1 MKKYLEIQEVVGV
14 ESIPE
19 FIRSEITDKTDA
31 EIVEI
36 KKAMIDIMSGK
47 NYQLREHLC
56 GHEERG
62 ECIFNEI

>member
-31 EIVEI
+31 EIAKI
-36 KKAMIDIMSGK
+36 KQAMIDIMSGK
-47 NYQLREHLC
+47 TYQLREHLC

-62 ECIFNEI
+62 KCVFNEI